1 MIQFDLPKQKSS
13 IIKVLGVGGGGS
25 NAVNFM
31 FNQNI
36 VGVDFIICNTDSK
49 AIEQS
54 TVPNKIQLGPH
65 LTQGLG
71 AGADPSVGKLATEE
85 SLDEIRKILEVNT
98 RMAFITVGMGG
109 GTGTG
114 GAPIIAKICKDLG
127 ILTVGIVTTPFGFE
141 GPRRQAQAEEGIK
154 QLKPLVDTLLVISND
169 KLRVQYGNL
178 KMKEAFTKADNVLA
192 TAAKCIT
199 DVINSRGHIIVD
211 FADVC
216 TVMKNGGVAILG
228 KAEVEGENRAQ
239 RAIEEALNSPLLND
253 NDIRGAKWI
262 LLNINSA
269 EGDYECSMDELE
281 TINNFLRERTGENSD
296 VIMGMGYDATL
307 GQKLGITL
315 IATGFEHKDPFQ
327 KQTPKK
333 AEAPVEEKIVMTL
346 LSEETANETNNLM
359 TAPTEAVAE
368 TPTEEPRTEEP
379 VITDSNF
386 TLGEETLESIEE
398 LASFIEEE
406 VEEVEEVMS
415 MHEVDEISEK
425 EYEAE
430 IDAQIS
436 IAASEVMEEMVS
448 QPIVFEINDVYE
460 GEDLEEEEVV
470 VNKVEELIVASFQ
483 EEDLEEEVEVLV
495 EELVEEQVGE
505 QLEEEVIVSE
515 LQTPVAETNHFILTK
530 PTNIYAE
537 HTEEEPSLEEL
548 EEMPVIEEMEEFEE
562 MEEEEMV
569 EMEEMEEMVMQDD
582 LAVTMQEIVE
592 EDIHEEELVEEVVEE
607 ELVEET
613 ILEQLTPEMI
623 EEEKIEEELVEVAE
637 ISMQAAP
644 VQEPLV
650 YESSFRMEEEPTM
663 QLVMRDESSFNSN
676 QNNSKRHPSSLD
688 MPIDD
693 AEEQRRK
700 VAERIQKLRNLSF
713 NINSAS
719 DPNNEFDA
727 VPAYVRR
734 NLDLFGNTMASV
746 ENYYSKY
753 TVEKDEHNQT
763 QISTINTFLDGK
775 KPD

>member
-36 VGVDFIICNTDSK
+36 EGVDFIICNTDSK

-296 VIMGMGYDATL
+296 VIMGMGYDSTL

-346 LSEETANETNNLM
+346 VSEEANNDTSNLM

-368 TPTEEPRTEEP
+368 TPTEEPKIEEP
-379 VITDSNF
+379 TIGDSYF
-386 TLGEETLESIEE
+386 TLGEEAVEAIEE
-398 LASFIEEE
+398 VASIIE
-406 VEEVEEVMS
+406 EEVEEVMS

-436 IAASEVMEEMVS
+436 IAANEVMEEMVS

-460 GEDLEEEEVV
+460 GEDLEEEEVL
-470 VNKVEELIVASFQ
+470 VNAVEEEVIVASFQ
-483 EEDLEEEVEVLV
+483 EEDLEEEL
-495 EELVEEQVGE
+495 ELIAEEQVE
-505 QLEEEVIVSE
+505 DEIEEVIVNE
-515 LQTPVAETNHFILTK
+515 LATPVADTNHLVNHFILTK

-537 HTEEEPSLEEL
+537 HTEEEPSIEEM

-562 MEEEEMV
+562 MEEEMV

-582 LAVTMQEIVE
+582 LAVTMQEIA
-592 EDIHEEELVEEVVEE
+592 EEEIVEE

-613 ILEQLTPEMI
+613 ILEQVTPEMV
-623 EEEKIEEELVEVAE
+623 EEEIVQEELVEEEIVEVAE
-637 ISMQAAP
+637 ITMQAAP
-644 VQEPLV
+644 VQEPVV

-676 QNNSKRHPSSLD
+676 QNTSKRHPSSLD
-688 MPIDD
+688 MPMDD

>member
-1 MIQFDLPKQKSS
+1 
-13 IIKVLGVGGGGS
+13 
-25 NAVNFM
+25 
-31 FNQNI
+31 
-36 VGVDFIICNTDSK
+36 
-49 AIEQS
+49 
-54 TVPNKIQLGPH
+54 

-114 GAPIIAKICKDLG
+114 GAPIIAQICKDLG

-333 AEAPVEEKIVMTL
+333 AEAPVEDKIVMTL
-346 LSEETANETNNLM
+346 LSEEANNDTSNLM
-359 TAPTEAVAE
+359 TAATEAVAE
-368 TPTEEPRTEEP
+368 TPAEEPRTEEP
-379 VITDSNF
+379 TID
-386 TLGEETLESIEE
+386 ED
-398 LASFIEEE
+398 LAAMME
-406 VEEVEEVMS
+406 VDVVEEVMS
-415 MHEVDEISEK
+415 IHEVDEISEK

-448 QPIVFEINDVYE
+448 QPIIFEINDVYE
-460 GEDLEEEEVV
+460 GEDVEEEEVV
-470 VNKVEELIVASFQ
+470 VNEVEEEVVLASFQ
-483 EEDLEEEVEVLV
+483 EEDLEEETEAI
-495 EELVEEQVGE
+495 EEEQ
-505 QLEEEVIVSE
+505 VIVSE
-515 LQTPVAETNHFILTK
+515 LAAPATATNHFILTK

-537 HTEEEPSLEEL
+537 HTEEEPLLEEM

-562 MEEEEMV
+562 MEEEMEEEEMV
-569 EMEEMEEMVMQDD
+569 EMEEM
-582 LAVTMQEIVE
+582 QEIVE
-592 EDIHEEELVEEVVEE
+592 EEI
-607 ELVEET
+607 
-613 ILEQLTPEMI
+613 
-623 EEEKIEEELVEVAE
+623 VEVAE
-637 ISMQAAP
+637 ITMQAAP
-644 VQEPLV
+644 LQEPVV

-663 QLVMRDESSFNSN
+663 QLVMREESSFNAN
-676 QNNSKRHPSSLD
+676 QNTAKKHPSSLD
-688 MPIDD
+688 MPMDD

-713 NINSAS
+713 NINNAS

-753 TVEKDEHNQT
+753 TVEKDENNQT

>member
-36 VGVDFIICNTDSK
+36 EGVDFIICNTDSK

-346 LSEETANETNNLM
+346 LSEETANDTNNIM

-379 VITDSNF
+379 TIADGNF
-386 TLGEETLESIEE
+386 TLGEEALEAIEE
-398 LASFIEEE
+398 VAAI
-406 VEEVEEVMS
+406 VEEEVMS
-415 MHEVDEISEK
+415 IHEVDEISEK

-430 IDAQIS
+430 MDAQIS

-460 GEDLEEEEVV
+460 GEDLEEEVELIKEEVV
-470 VNKVEELIVASFQ
+470 VNEVEEEVIMASFQ
-483 EEDLEEEVEVLV
+483 EEDLEEELGAIE
-495 EELVEEQVGE
+495 EEQI
-505 QLEEEVIVSE
+505 EEEVIVSE
-515 LQTPVAETNHFILTK
+515 LQAPVAETNHFILTK

-537 HTEEEPSLEEL
+537 HTEEEPLLEEM
-548 EEMPVIEEMEEFEE
+548 EEMPVIEEMEEMEEFEE

-592 EDIHEEELVEEVVEE
+592 EEIVEEDLVEE
-607 ELVEET
+607 
-613 ILEQLTPEMI
+613 I
-623 EEEKIEEELVEVAE
+623 VEVAE
-637 ISMQAAP
+637 ITMQAAP
-644 VQEPLV
+644 VQEPVV

-663 QLVMRDESSFNSN
+663 QLVMREESSFNAN
-676 QNNSKRHPSSLD
+676 QNNAKQHSSSFD
-688 MPIDD
+688 MPMDD

-713 NINSAS
+713 NINNAS

>member
-31 FNQNI
+31 FKQDI
-36 VGVDFIICNTDSK
+36 EGVDFIICNTDSK

-54 TVPNKIQLGPH
+54 DVPNKIQLGPH

-85 SLDEIRKILEVNT
+85 SLEEIRKILEVNT

-141 GPRRQAQAEEGIK
+141 GPRRQKQAEEGIN

-228 KAEVEGENRAQ
+228 KAEVEGENRAE

-253 NDIRGAKWI
+253 NDIKGAKWI

-269 EGDYECSMDELE
+269 EGEHECTMDELE
-281 TINNFLRERTGENSD
+281 TINNFLRERTGEHSD

-307 GQKLGITL
+307 DKKLGITL
-315 IATGFEHKDPFQ
+315 IATGFEGKDPF
-327 KQTPKK
+327 KTETPKK
-333 AEAPVEEKIVMTL
+333 AEAPIEEKIVMTL
-346 LSEETANETNNLM
+346 VTD
-359 TAPTEAVAE
+359 AVAAE
-368 TPTEEPRTEEP
+368 QIKQEP
-379 VITDSNF
+379 VINEVNEKAEDHFILDQT
-386 TLGEETLESIEE
+386 EETPIHFSFDQAPAIEAPLLVAEEELEEEEIKEVVLDKYDTIWELNAEASIAAADSIEE
-398 LASFIEEE
+398 AMEEDELEELEEDEMLASEEEVEEEMEVMAFENNDLMPTLVLEEEPAFEEEADMEEELDELEEVHMEEEVEEEMFTLNMEAEKEATVTSDFILSKPTNIYVEEADEVEEEFSAPVVASNEVIFEVNETDSSVAMEEDFMLEEITIEEE
-406 VEEVEEVMS
+406 VEEEFVEE
-415 MHEVDEISEK
+415 EL
-425 EYEAE
+425 
-430 IDAQIS
+430 
-436 IAASEVMEEMVS
+436 MEEELMEVEMT
-448 QPIVFEINDVYE
+448 IDENIA
-460 GEDLEEEEVV
+460 EEEVATVEMYTAPVIETPAPAEV
-470 VNKVEELIVASFQ
+470 VFESSFR
-483 EEDLEEEVEVLV
+483 
-495 EELVEEQVGE
+495 
-505 QLEEEVIVSE
+505 
-515 LQTPVAETNHFILTK
+515 
-530 PTNIYAE
+530 Y
-537 HTEEEPSLEEL
+537 EEEPS
-548 EEMPVIEEMEEFEE
+548 
-562 MEEEEMV
+562 
-569 EMEEMEEMVMQDD
+569 
-582 LAVTMQEIVE
+582 
-592 EDIHEEELVEEVVEE
+592 
-607 ELVEET
+607 
-613 ILEQLTPEMI
+613 
-623 EEEKIEEELVEVAE
+623 
-637 ISMQAAP
+637 
-644 VQEPLV
+644 
-650 YESSFRMEEEPTM
+650 M
-663 QLVMRDESSFNSN
+663 QLVMREESNTPVAHVN
-676 QNNSKRHPSSLD
+676 QQANYD
-688 MPIDD
+688 MPLDN

-713 NINSAS
+713 NINNANDS
-719 DPNNEFDA
+719 NNDFES

-734 NLDLFGNTMASV
+734 NMEMFGNTLASV

-753 TVEKDEHNQT
+753 TVDKDENNQT
-763 QISTINTFLDGK
+763 QISTINTFMDGK

>member
-31 FNQNI
+31 FNQDI
-36 VGVDFIICNTDSK
+36 EGVDFIICNTDSK

-296 VIMGMGYDATL
+296 VIMGMGYDSTL

-379 VITDSNF
+379 TID
-386 TLGEETLESIEE
+386 ED
-398 LASFIEEE
+398 LAAMMEEE
-406 VEEVEEVMS
+406 VVEEVMS
-415 MHEVDEISEK
+415 VHEVDEISEK

-436 IAASEVMEEMVS
+436 IAANEVMEEMVS
-448 QPIVFEINDVYE
+448 QPIIFEINDVYE
-460 GEDLEEEEVV
+460 GEDLEEEVEVIKEEVV
-470 VNKVEELIVASFQ
+470 VNEVEEVVEEELIVSSFQ
-483 EEDLEEEVEVLV
+483 EEDLEKELGEEVKEEVVVNEV
-495 EELVEEQVGE
+495 EEEQI
-505 QLEEEVIVSE
+505 EEEVIVSE
-515 LQTPVAETNHFILTK
+515 LAAPVAETNHFILTK

-537 HTEEEPSLEEL
+537 HVEEEPSLEEM
-548 EEMPVIEEMEEFEE
+548 EEMPVIEEMGEMEKFEE

-569 EMEEMEEMVMQDD
+569 EMEEMVMQDD

-592 EDIHEEELVEEVVEE
+592 EEMVVEEIVQEELVEEEIVEE
-607 ELVEET
+607 EIVEEQ
-613 ILEQLTPEMI
+613 I
-623 EEEKIEEELVEVAE
+623 VEVAE
-637 ISMQAAP
+637 ITMQAAP
-644 VQEPLV
+644 LQEPVV
-650 YESSFRMEEEPTM
+650 YESSFKMEEEPTM
-663 QLVMRDESSFNSN
+663 QLVMREDSSFNTN
-676 QNNSKRHPSSLD
+676 QNTAKKHPSSLD
-688 MPIDD
+688 MPMDD
-693 AEEQRRK
+693 AEDQRRK

>member
-36 VGVDFIICNTDSK
+36 EGVDFIICNTDSK

-296 VIMGMGYDATL
+296 VIMGMGYDSTL

-346 LSEETANETNNLM
+346 VSEEANNDTSNLM

-368 TPTEEPRTEEP
+368 TPTEEPKIEEP
-379 VITDSNF
+379 TIGDSYF
-386 TLGEETLESIEE
+386 TLGEEAVEAIEE
-398 LASFIEEE
+398 VATIVEEE
-406 VEEVEEVMS
+406 VEEIMS

-436 IAASEVMEEMVS
+436 IAANEVMEEMVS

-460 GEDLEEEEVV
+460 GEDLGEEEVLVNAVEEEVV
-470 VNKVEELIVASFQ
+470 VASFQ
-483 EEDLEEEVEVLV
+483 EEDLEEEIDLIA
-495 EELVEEQVGE
+495 EEQVE
-505 QLEEEVIVSE
+505 DEIEEVIVNE
-515 LQTPVAETNHFILTK
+515 LATPVAETNHLVNHFILTK

-537 HTEEEPSLEEL
+537 HTEEEPSIEEM

-562 MEEEEMV
+562 MEEEMV

-582 LAVTMQEIVE
+582 LAVTMQEIA
-592 EDIHEEELVEEVVEE
+592 EEEIVEE

-613 ILEQLTPEMI
+613 ILEQVTPEMV
-623 EEEKIEEELVEVAE
+623 EEEIVQEELVEEEIVEVAE
-637 ISMQAAP
+637 ITMQAAP
-644 VQEPLV
+644 VQEPVV

-676 QNNSKRHPSSLD
+676 QNTTKRHPSSLD
-688 MPIDD
+688 MPMDD

>member
-31 FNQNI
+31 FKQDI
-36 VGVDFIICNTDSK
+36 EGVDFIICNTDSK

-54 TVPNKIQLGPH
+54 DVPNKIQLGPH

-85 SLDEIRKILEVNT
+85 SLEEIRKILEVNT

-141 GPRRQAQAEEGIK
+141 GPRRQKQAEEGIN

-253 NDIRGAKWI
+253 NDIKGAKWI

-269 EGDYECSMDELE
+269 EGEHECTMDELE

-307 GQKLGITL
+307 DKKLGITL
-315 IATGFEHKDPFQ
+315 IATGFEGKDPF
-327 KQTPKK
+327 KTETPKK
-333 AEAPVEEKIVMTL
+333 AEAPIEEKIVMTL
-346 LSEETANETNNLM
+346 VTDAVAAEQIKQEPVSNEVNEKAEDHFILDQTEETPIHFSFDQ
-359 TAPTEAVAE
+359 APEVEAPLLVAE
-368 TPTEEPRTEEP
+368 EALEEEEIKE
-379 VITDSNF
+379 VILDKYDTIWELNAEA
-386 TLGEETLESIEE
+386 TIAAANSIEE
-398 LASFIEEE
+398 EMEEDELVEMEEDEMLEAEEEIEEEMEVMAFENNDLMPTLVLEEEPAFEEE
-406 VEEVEEVMS
+406 VETDMEEEMEEE
-415 MHEVDEISEK
+415 MFTLNMEAEK
-425 EYEAE
+425 EAT
-430 IDAQIS
+430 
-436 IAASEVMEEMVS
+436 
-448 QPIVFEINDVYE
+448 
-460 GEDLEEEEVV
+460 
-470 VNKVEELIVASFQ
+470 
-483 EEDLEEEVEVLV
+483 
-495 EELVEEQVGE
+495 
-505 QLEEEVIVSE
+505 IVSD
-515 LQTPVAETNHFILTK
+515 FILSK
-530 PTNIYAE
+530 PTNIYVEEADEVEEEISAPVVASNEVIFEINETDPSIELEEDFMLEEITINEEVEEEFMEEELMEAE
-537 HTEEEPSLEEL
+537 MTIDENIVHEEVATVEMYTAPVIETPAPAEVAFESSFRYEEEPS
-548 EEMPVIEEMEEFEE
+548 
-562 MEEEEMV
+562 
-569 EMEEMEEMVMQDD
+569 
-582 LAVTMQEIVE
+582 
-592 EDIHEEELVEEVVEE
+592 
-607 ELVEET
+607 
-613 ILEQLTPEMI
+613 
-623 EEEKIEEELVEVAE
+623 
-637 ISMQAAP
+637 
-644 VQEPLV
+644 
-650 YESSFRMEEEPTM
+650 M
-663 QLVMRDESSFNSN
+663 QLVMREESNTPVAHVN
-676 QNNSKRHPSSLD
+676 QQANYD
-688 MPIDD
+688 MPLDN

-713 NINSAS
+713 NINNANDS
-719 DPNNEFDA
+719 NNDFES

-734 NLDLFGNTMASV
+734 NMEMFGNTLASV

-753 TVEKDEHNQT
+753 TVDKDENNQT
-763 QISTINTFLDGK
+763 QISTINTFMDGK

>member
-31 FNQNI
+31 FNQDI
-36 VGVDFIICNTDSK
+36 EGVDFIICNTDSK

-281 TINNFLRERTGENSD
+281 TINNYLRERTGENSD

-368 TPTEEPRTEEP
+368 TPTEEPKTEEP
-379 VITDSNF
+379 TIADGNF
-386 TLGEETLESIEE
+386 TLGEEIVE
-398 LASFIEEE
+398 AVEE
-406 VEEVEEVMS
+406 VAEMMEVEEVMS
-415 MHEVDEISEK
+415 IHEVDEISEK

-436 IAASEVMEEMVS
+436 IAANEVMEEMVS

-460 GEDLEEEEVV
+460 GEDLEEEEEV
-470 VNKVEELIVASFQ
+470 VNEVEEEIIVASFQ
-483 EEDLEEEVEVLV
+483 EEDLEEEIVLNEI
-495 EELVEEQVGE
+495 EEEQVEEQV
-505 QLEEEVIVSE
+505 EEEVIVSE
-515 LQTPVAETNHFILTK
+515 LVTPMAETNHLVNHFILTK

-537 HTEEEPSLEEL
+537 HTEEEPS
-548 EEMPVIEEMEEFEE
+548 IEEMEEIPVVEEMEEMEEFDE

-569 EMEEMEEMVMQDD
+569 ELEEMEEMVMQDD

-592 EDIHEEELVEEVVEE
+592 EEIIQEDLVEE
-607 ELVEET
+607 ELVEEE
-613 ILEQLTPEMI
+613 LV
-623 EEEKIEEELVEVAE
+623 EEEIVEVAE
-637 ISMQAAP
+637 ITMQAAP
-644 VQEPLV
+644 VQEPVV

-663 QLVMRDESSFNSN
+663 QLVMREESSFNAN
-676 QNNSKRHPSSLD
+676 QNNAKRHPSSLD
-688 MPIDD
+688 MPMDD

-753 TVEKDEHNQT
+753 TVEKDENNQT